1 MLHGLCRLLFK
12 EFIYK
17 LHRSKHIG
25 YFFSLTIFHTDGGFP
40 TAHSTTINPTQYS
53 QLQQDEGEA
62 NAITSLKTLKSK
74 DNVVKSSCDVTSSV
88 ATSSLSN
95 EKHSLEGEKNYV
107 TEEGMKAARRNSE
120 NSDSPNY
127 CSNTIGQVN

>member
-1 MLHGLCRLLFK
+1 MR
-12 EFIYK
+12 
-17 LHRSKHIG
+17 
-25 YFFSLTIFHTDGGFP
+25 IFHTDGGFP

-62 NAITSLKTLKSK
+62 KATSLKTLKSK

-107 TEEGMKAARRNSE
+107 TEGMKAARRNSE